1 MKLVAKTFAGCES
14 LLAEEL
20 NQLGASEITPL
31 IRAVSFEGDLAL
43 LYKSNLHCRTALR
56 ILKPIY
62 EFDAP
67 DEASLYKGVQEI
79 DWSQYLENESTF
91 AINSTLSQSNLTHS
105 QFVSQKAKDAIAD
118 QFRAKTGKR
127 PSVDLEYPDL
137 RINLHMQRNRCSIA
151 FDSSGDALY
160 KRGYRELTNQAPL
173 NEAMAAA
180 LVMMTGWDG
189 SSPLVDFMCGSG
201 TLLIEAAMIKR
212 NIAPGKWRT
221 HFGFQNWKDYD
232 KSLWNKIYDDAVRA
246 EKPADG
252 ISIYGSDISHSV
264 VRKAQE
270 NIDQARLS
278 DTIEVQ
284 QGDMRY
290 FKSPAATG
298 MLLSN
303 PPYGLRIEPRD
314 ILELYRSMGD
324 TLKQRLSGWTCW
336 IFTGNLDAAKHIGLR
351 PSRKIPLFNGPVE
364 CRLLRFDMYA
374 GSKKTAANPA

>member
-20 NQLGASEITPL
+20 NQLGATQITPL

-79 DWSQYLENESTF
+79 DWSQYLGNESTF

-232 KSLWNKIYDDAVRA
+232 VALWKKIYDDAVRA

-270 NIDQARLS
+270 NIDQARLT

-290 FKSPAATG
+290 FKAPAPGG

>member
-20 NQLGASEITPL
+20 NQLGATEITPL

-118 QFRAKTGKR
+118 QFRANTGKR

-232 KSLWNKIYDDAVRA
+232 KSLWNKIYDDAVRV

-290 FKSPAATG
+290 FKSPAAAG

-374 GSKKTAANPA
+374 GSKKATPA